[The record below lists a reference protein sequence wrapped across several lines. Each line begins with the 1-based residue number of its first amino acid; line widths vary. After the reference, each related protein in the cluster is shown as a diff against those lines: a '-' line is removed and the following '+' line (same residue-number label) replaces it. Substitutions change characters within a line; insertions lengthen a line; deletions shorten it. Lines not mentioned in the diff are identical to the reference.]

1 MLARSLR
8 IAALLNIAS
17 AIFWFAFFWARHP
30 CAAVIGS
37 LAALV
42 FFAPLLGILFVAVFS
57 ANRSDPAP
65 PAQVAQSIRAWLT
78 EVISVARVFFWRQAF
93 FSTQMPDSADVKV
106 ASSGLPGVVFIHGFI
121 CNRGVWSDWLAQM
134 ARQRRA
140 YVAVNLEPVLGS
152 IDAYVAV
159 IERAVNVV
167 AAASGQPPILIC
179 HSMGGLAARAWLRA
193 KPQNSQRVRH
203 IITIGTPHHGTWL
216 GKFAVSKNGRQM
228 RIGSQWL
235 KQLQQDEVPDAAK
248 LFTCFYS
255 NCDEIVFPASTAM
268 LAGADNRLIAG
279 VPHLALAFHPD
290 VMNASL
296 ALF

>member
-1 MLARSLR
+1 MT
-8 IAALLNIAS
+8 
-17 AIFWFAFFWARHP
+17 
-30 CAAVIGS
+30 GS
-37 LAALV
+37 LAALA
-42 FFAPLLGILFVAVFS
+42 FFAPLLGILFAAAFRV
-57 ANRSDPAP
+57 NRSDPAP
-65 PAQVAQSIRAWLT
+65 PARLVQSIRAWLT
-78 EVISVARVFFWRQAF
+78 EVICVVRIFFWRQAF
-93 FSTQMPDSADVKV
+93 FSTQMPDSADDKP
-106 ASSGLPGVVFIHGFI
+106 ASSGLRGVVFIHGFI
-121 CNRGVWSDWLAQM
+121 CNRGVWRAWLAQM

-203 IITIGTPHHGTWL
+203 IITIGTPHHGAWL

-228 RIGSQWL
+228 RIDSQWL
-235 KQLQQDEVPDAAK
+235 KQLQQDEAPDAAK

-268 LAGADNRLIAG
+268 LAGADNWLIAG
-279 VPHLALAFHPD
+279 APHLALAFHPD
-290 VMNASL
+290 VMKASL
-296 ALF
+296 ELL